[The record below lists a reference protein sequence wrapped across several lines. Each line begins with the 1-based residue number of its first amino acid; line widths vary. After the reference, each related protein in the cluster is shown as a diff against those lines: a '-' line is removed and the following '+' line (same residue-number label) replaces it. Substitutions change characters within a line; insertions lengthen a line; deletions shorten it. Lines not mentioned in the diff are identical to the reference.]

1 MLGIPRFDMSDRAR
15 STMGD
20 GRNEDDGVLIDVT
33 GLSIDELSKAVPLA
47 VRGQALDRILAD
59 NSVVYN
65 GFNNN
70 I

>member
-1 MLGIPRFDMSDRAR
+1 
-15 STMGD
+15 MGD